1 MNVKTAILIDYD
13 SEKVLYEKD
22 PDLTIYPASM
32 TKIMTSIIAFDLLKE
47 GKISL
52 DDKYIVSENAW
63 RMSQSGYSSMFIM
76 VNDEISVENL
86 LKGIIKKMAIFLCCV
101 SSIIAGSEENFA
113 DMMNEK
119 AAEIIMDF
127 NELCKFIWFK

>member
-1 MNVKTAILIDYD
+1 MNKILIIIITWLSFFLSPVLSNPKMNVKTAILIDYD

-22 PDLTIYPASM
+22 PDLTIYPVSM

-63 RMSQSGYSSMFIM
+63 RMSQSGYSSMFII
-76 VNDEISVENL
+76 NDEISVENL
-86 LKGIIKKMAIFLCCV
+86 LKGII
-101 SSIIAGSEENFA
+101 IASGNDSV
-113 DMMNEK
+113 
-119 AAEIIMDF
+119 
-127 NELCKFIWFK
+127 LR